1 VGPARSRP
9 RAPRTPPGGTGT
21 LFLFPAPPPRASP
34 LGGITPLGS
43 RPSEGSL
50 GAPVRPPARPD
61 SHQTAHVLGLAATSD
76 GESPSRWRGP
86 PRGRV
91 TSRKATHAGSPP
103 STIRTARLQSVAR
116 GPPAAYQPGH
126 LPGVLP
132 RLGVGMLVL
141 GRDSRL
147 DAFSGS
153 PVRTWLPSD
162 AAPATTGTPAVRP
175 PRSSRTRGSPPQHP
189 IRPWRIETEL
199 SHDVLNPAR
208 VPLSWANSPTLGTF
222 SGPRMRRADIEVP
235 NPAVDVDS
243 WAGSACYPRGSFYPL
258 SHGPSTRHRGITRPD
273 FRPCSACPPRS
284 QAPLLPLR
292 APADCHPA

>member
-1 VGPARSRP
+1 
-9 RAPRTPPGGTGT
+9 
-21 LFLFPAPPPRASP
+21 
-34 LGGITPLGS
+34 
-43 RPSEGSL
+43 
-50 GAPVRPPARPD
+50 
-61 SHQTAHVLGLAATSD
+61 
-76 GESPSRWRGP
+76 
-86 PRGRV
+86 
-91 TSRKATHAGSPP
+91 
-103 STIRTARLQSVAR
+103 
-116 GPPAAYQPGH
+116 
-126 LPGVLP
+126 
-132 RLGVGMLVL
+132 MLVL

-153 PVRTWLPSD
+153 PVRTWLPSA

-284 QAPLLPLR
+284 QAPVLPLR

>member
-1 VGPARSRP
+1 MPRRDAGTRRTTDAGATGSGGRGPRRRARRGGRTRP
-9 RAPRTPPGGTGT
+9 RPLGWLGSGR
-21 LFLFPAPPPRASP
+21 LPAVHPPP
-34 LGGITPLGS
+34 ID
-43 RPSEGSL
+43 
-50 GAPVRPPARPD
+50 PV
-61 SHQTAHVLGLAATSD
+61 VC
-76 GESPSRWRGP
+76 RGP
-86 PRGRV
+86 YALKELGR
-91 TSRKATHAGSPP
+91 
-103 STIRTARLQSVAR
+103 
-116 GPPAAYQPGH
+116 
-126 LPGVLP
+126 
-132 RLGVGMLVL
+132 LVL

-153 PVRTWLPSD
+153 PDRTWLPS
-162 AAPATTGTPAVRP
+162 AAGCPTTGPPAVRP
-175 PRSSRTRGSPPQHP
+175 PRSSRTRGSPPQSP
-189 IRPWRIETEL
+189 KRPWRIETEL

-258 SHGPSTRHRGITRPD
+258 SHGPSTRNRGITRPG

-284 QAPLLPLR
+284 QAPVLPLR

>member
-1 VGPARSRP
+1 VGK
-9 RAPRTPPGGTGT
+9 
-21 LFLFPAPPPRASP
+21 
-34 LGGITPLGS
+34 
-43 RPSEGSL
+43 
-50 GAPVRPPARPD
+50 
-61 SHQTAHVLGLAATSD
+61 
-76 GESPSRWRGP
+76 SPS
-86 PRGRV
+86 
-91 TSRKATHAGSPP
+91 A
-103 STIRTARLQSVAR
+103 IRTARLQSVAR

-126 LPGVLP
+126 LPGALP
-132 RLGVGMLVL
+132 GLPVGMLVL

-153 PVRTWLPSD
+153 PVRTWLPSG

-189 IRPWRIETEL
+189 KRPWRIETEL

-258 SHGPSTRHRGITRPD
+258 SHGPSTRDRGITRPD